1 MPPDDDVYETPK
13 WRTLWLLIG
22 FAILVTIGVVTVLR
36 PELEDDPGAD
46 AATQIESREERET
59 EDALQE

>member
-13 WRTLWLLIG
+13 WRTIWLLLG

-36 PELEDDPGAD
+36 PELEDDPGED
-46 AATQIESREERET
+46 AASHIDTSEEQET
-59 EDALQE
+59 RDTLQE

>member
-1 MPPDDDVYETPK
+1 MPSDDDVYETPK

-22 FAILVTIGVVTVLR
+22 FAILVTIGAVTVLR
-36 PELEDDPGAD
+36 PELEDEPGED
-46 AATQIESREERET
+46 AASKIESREERET